1 MRAAIVG
8 LGVIG
13 RVHAEVLRAQGET
26 LCAVCDTDAEK
37 LKDFSAAKYT
47 DYLRLL
53 DEERPDVVRSLPLH
67 ADMVTEALN
76 LISTC
81 SVKVVVHFGKRH
93 SPVFS
98 KRKSVRQLGSAYFT
112 KTVTTRRTLSSKN
125 I

>member
-37 LKDFSAAKYT
+37 LKDFSAAKYG

-53 DEERPDVVRSLPLH
+53 DEERPDVVHVCTPHYLH
-67 ADMVTEALN
+67 ADMVTEALKRN
-76 LISTC
+76 IDVLCEKPLCISE
-81 SVKVVVHFGKRH
+81 KRH
-93 SPVFS
+93 SPYSRSGKAF
-98 KRKSVRQLGSAYFT
+98 GG
-112 KTVTTRRTLSSKN
+112 
-125 I
+125 